1 MGNKVYRVM
10 VQPVKA
16 YMEGDKYVWNVEDG
30 MGREIFRT
38 QDLEAARKAHAEVVA
53 GWEKNPEYQIVPASR
68 GLDTVRYEEVYLD
81 EGEVCEYGEYWY
93 DYTMEIDASLPRR
106 VILAMEHA
114 QHNYHDHLDDCRN
127 ASWHLSQLL

>member
-1 MGNKVYRVM
+1 MATKVYRVM

-16 YMEGDKYVWNVEDG
+16 FMEGDKYVWNIEDG
-30 MGREIFRT
+30 MGREIIRT

-81 EGEVCEYGEYWY
+81 EGEVCEDGEYWY
-93 DYTMEIDASLPRR
+93 DYTWEIDASLPRR
-106 VILAMEHA
+106 VFFMAPP
-114 QHNYHDHLDDCRN
+114 
-127 ASWHLSQLL
+127 SV